1 MKKFF
6 AAALVVSMLTVLL
19 SGCMC
24 QVADTTFQFDGS
36 GTVEAKFGFSE
47 EMVNAMNMRAEMP
60 QNGFSYFR
68 YNGHS
73 YDSQFCPPSRFLTTL
88 PEELFEVWNM

>member
-24 QVADTTFQFDGS
+24 QV
-36 GTVEAKFGFSE
+36 
-47 EMVNAMNMRAEMP
+47 
-60 QNGFSYFR
+60 R
-68 YNGHS
+68 YDVS
-73 YDSQFCPPSRFLTTL
+73 I
-88 PEELFEVWNM
+88 

>member
-1 MKKFF
+1 MKKLF

-36 GTVEAKFGFSE
+36 GTVEPNSASPRKWST
-47 EMVNAMNMRAEMP
+47 R
-60 QNGFSYFR
+60 
-68 YNGHS
+68 
-73 YDSQFCPPSRFLTTL
+73 
-88 PEELFEVWNM
+88 